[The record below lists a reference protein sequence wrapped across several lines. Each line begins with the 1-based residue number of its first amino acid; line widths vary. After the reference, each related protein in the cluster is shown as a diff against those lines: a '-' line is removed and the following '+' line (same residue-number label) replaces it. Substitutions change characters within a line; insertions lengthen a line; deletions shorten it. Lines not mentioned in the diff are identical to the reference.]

1 MEEKNREK
9 DEEKVNKIKNIRH
22 TIVVYL
28 TTAVVAITAMVF
40 LYTVVLINA
49 YIPSE
54 SMENT
59 LMTGDRV
66 IGNRLAYKFGNDPE
80 RFDVIIF
87 NAPDNKPGFYIKR
100 IIGMP
105 GEKVTIK
112 DGKVYINDSS
122 EPLDD
127 SFIKEDMYEE
137 DEMVFNVPE
146 NSYFMLGDN
155 RNESEDSRYW
165 DYSYVPR
172 EDIVAKASFRYW
184 KGFKL
189 VK

>member
-1 MEEKNREK
+1 MRITENNHEQKTDK
-9 DEEKVNKIKNIRH
+9 FKKIRH
-22 TIVVYL
+22 TIIEYLSCAVAVWVVM
-28 TTAVVAITAMVF
+28 AILF
-40 LYTVVLINA
+40 CFILIHA
-49 YIPSE
+49 YVPSE
-54 SMENT
+54 SMEST

-127 SFIKEDMYEE
+127 SFIKEDMDEE
-137 DEMVFNVPE
+137 DDMVFNVPE
-146 NSYFMLGDN
+146 DSYFMLGDN

-172 EDIVAKASFRYW
+172 SDIVAKASFRYW
-184 KGFKL
+184 KGFKW